1 MKQVSKAIGRK
12 RMLKMADFLDK
23 LPSEKFDFTIAYGK
37 ETPSLIKGCG
47 SAGCIIGWT
56 PRVFPRLVK
65 YNPIAT
71 WQLHRVDPY
80 FKIGDESK
88 LSYREV
94 GEAVFGL
101 SADHAFNLFT
111 PGTQCYFYL
120 KNLDHDATPKQA
132 AKLLRNYVKKYM
144 SE

>member
-88 LSYREV
+88 LTYPEV

-101 SADHAFNLFT
+101 SIDDAYKLFT
-111 PGTQCYFYL
+111 PGIQCCLDL
-120 KNLDHDATPKQA
+120 KDLGYNATPKQA
-132 AKLLRNYVKKYM
+132 AKLLRSYVKKYM
-144 SE
+144 DE